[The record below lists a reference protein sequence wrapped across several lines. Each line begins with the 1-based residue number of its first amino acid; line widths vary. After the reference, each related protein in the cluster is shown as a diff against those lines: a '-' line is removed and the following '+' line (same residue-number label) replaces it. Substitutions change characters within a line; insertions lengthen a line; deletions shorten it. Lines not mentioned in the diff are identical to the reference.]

1 MEPPD
6 KIRIVFMGTPAF
18 ALPCL
23 EALKK
28 AEDEIGAVVTQPDK
42 PAGRGRK
49 VTPSPVKSWAIAQGL
64 PALEPKSLKASAAQE
79 ILSQLKPEL
88 ILVVAYGKFLPNEVL
103 NLPRLGCVN
112 LHASLLPKYRGPAP
126 IQWALLINEKEVGV
140 TSHFMSEAMD
150 AGDILLQKA
159 IAVGPNDTLVSLE
172 KRLSR
177 LGAELLV
184 ETVRGLKTGL
194 LKGMPQSEEQATYAP
209 KLKKE
214 DGKIDWRKGAL
225 EVELKVRA
233 LNPWPGTFTQYRGK
247 SLKVLSARALD
258 EALAGRPG
266 EIVGLTQQ
274 GWEVACSQGILLV
287 SEVQPENGK
296 RMSAYNFAL
305 GHKVAAGMVL
315 EG

>member
-28 AEDEIGAVVTQPDK
+28 TEDEIGAVVTQPDK

-49 VTPSPVKSWAIAQGL
+49 VTPSPVKSWAVAQGL
-64 PALEPKSLKASAAQE
+64 PVLEPKSLKASPAAQE

-126 IQWALLINEKEVGV
+126 IQWALLNNEKEVGV

-150 AGDILLQKA
+150 AGDILLR
-159 IAVGPNDTLVSLE
+159 S
-172 KRLSR
+172 
-177 LGAELLV
+177 
-184 ETVRGLKTGL
+184 
-194 LKGMPQSEEQATYAP
+194 
-209 KLKKE
+209 
-214 DGKIDWRKGAL
+214 
-225 EVELKVRA
+225 
-233 LNPWPGTFTQYRGK
+233 
-247 SLKVLSARALD
+247 
-258 EALAGRPG
+258 
-266 EIVGLTQQ
+266 
-274 GWEVACSQGILLV
+274 
-287 SEVQPENGK
+287 
-296 RMSAYNFAL
+296 
-305 GHKVAAGMVL
+305 
-315 EG
+315 

>member
-28 AEDEIGAVVTQPDK
+28 TEDEIGAVVTQPDK

-49 VTPSPVKSWAIAQGL
+49 VTPSPVKSWAVAQGL

-79 ILSQLKPEL
+79 ILIQLKPEL

-126 IQWALLINEKEVGV
+126 IQWALLNNEKEVGV

-194 LKGMPQSEEQATYAP
+194 LKGIPQSEEQATYAP